1 MRKIVLFVGLLLGCC
16 CGFAQTHDTTALRYK
31 PFNCYTHEIDTMT
44 YPSLVFA
51 PARKRK
57 SVIRNPWNIQK
68 LPFHILEAKS
78 YDPYPVIPVQEEK
91 YGQRMDTI
99 PVYQNFDKL
108 NTKVLQ
114 GGVKKEEVQKA
125 IKQLRHHINQWLLL
139 RSQIDEL
146 NDTWIFPLRGYNYHA
161 IGGNGDGYSDKGYH
175 YLDGNKHGAHPA
187 HDIFIN
193 DKNQDCIDDH
203 SHKPVDVLAVD
214 HGIVIACSDTW
225 ETNSDLRG
233 GKYIWIYHF
242 VYGSRKNGN
251 SSMEDFFARSGV
263 ITYYAHNSKIFVS
276 PGQEVKPGQKIAE
289 VGRTGYNAYKK
300 RSPTHLHFS
309 AFRLVDDIP
318 VPFNPYQQL
327 KKAKTL

>member
-1 MRKIVLFVGLLLGCC
+1 MRKIVLLFGIVLLTKIDY
-16 CGFAQTHDTTALRYK
+16 AQTMDRAGACIK
-31 PFNCYTHEIDTMT
+31 FNEFNSI
-44 YPSLVFA
+44 V
-51 PARKRK
+51 
-57 SVIRNPWNIQK
+57 
-68 LPFHILEAKS
+68 
-78 YDPYPVIPVQEEK
+78 
-91 YGQRMDTI
+91 
-99 PVYQNFDKL
+99 L
-108 NTKVLQ
+108 N
-114 GGVKKEEVQKA
+114 GGIKKEEAQKQFQEV
-125 IKQLRHHINQWLLL
+125 IKQINQWLFV

-242 VYGSRKNGN
+242 VFGYHKLGN
-251 SSMEDFFARSGV
+251 KLKDDFSTSGV
-263 ITYYAHNSKIFVS
+263 ITYYAHNSAIFVK
-276 PGQEVKPGQKIAE
+276 PGDEVKPGQKIAE

-309 AFRLVDDIP
+309 TFRLVDDIP

>member
-1 MRKIVLFVGLLLGCC
+1 MRKIVLFVGLLLDCC

-31 PFNCYTHEIDTMT
+31 LTSCYTHEMDTMA
-44 YPSLVFA
+44 YPSLVLA
-51 PARKRK
+51 PVRKRK
-57 SVIRNPWNIQK
+57 TVTRNPWNLQTV
-68 LPFHILEAKS
+68 PFNVLEVKN
-78 YDPYPVIPVQEEK
+78 YDPYPVIPVQEEQ

-99 PVYQNFDKL
+99 PVFQNFDKL

-114 GGVKKEEVQKA
+114 GGVKKGEVQKA
-125 IKQLRHHINQWLLL
+125 IKQLRHHITQWLLL

-203 SHKPVDVLAVD
+203 SRKPVDVLAIG

-242 VYGSRKNGN
+242 VYGYHKLGSKLKD
-251 SSMEDFFARSGV
+251 DFSTAGV
-263 ITYYAHNSKIFVS
+263 ITYYAHNNKIFVS

-289 VGRTGYNAYKK
+289 VGRSGYNAYKK

>member
-1 MRKIVLFVGLLLGCC
+1 MRKIALIIGLILTCYS
-16 CGFAQTHDTTALRYK
+16 GFTQTHDTTALRYK
-31 PFNCYTHEIDTMT
+31 LNSCYSHEMDTMA

-51 PARKRK
+51 PARKLK
-57 SVIRNPWNIQK
+57 SVMRNPWNIQK

-78 YDPYPVIPVQEEK
+78 YDPYPVIPVQEEQ

-99 PVYQNFDKL
+99 PVFQNFDKL

-125 IKQLRHHINQWLLL
+125 IKQLRHHITQWLLL

-146 NDTWIFPLRGYNYHA
+146 NDTWIFPLKGYDYHA
-161 IGGNGDGYSDKGYH
+161 IGGNGDGYSDKGYR

-242 VYGSRKNGN
+242 VYGYHKPGSKVNDDN
-251 SSMEDFFARSGV
+251 STAGV
-263 ITYYAHNSKIFVS
+263 ITYYAHNSAIFVK
-276 PGQEVKPGQKIAE
+276 PGNEVRPGQKIAE